1 MIELDYIIPVAI
13 WRILKQF
20 PEMDEN
26 SGFRMWRP
34 GEKTQFPDLGHS
46 LLMSGRKAAPRA
58 VHFSPDVLTPEEE
71 AVPGAER
78 LFLCPGVNGGR
89 RGLGVFSLMSGRRA
103 VPGA

>member
-34 GEKTQFPDLGHS
+34 GEKTQFPDLGLS

-58 VHFSPDVLTPEEE
+58 VHFSLTPEEE
-71 AVPGAER
+71 AVPDAER